1 MTTPR
6 IAPMAPA
13 AADNHAGNTACGGVG
28 NRKLETVLCQE
39 QFAAIAVA
47 MGTAADRG
55 AGSTKGRVG
64 HARHTI
70 VRVEGFFGHAD
81 AGVTGC
87 VRWSEGH
94 RSVEACTI
102 ARPCPGFTPLH
113 ACHVVVLPPDGSRA
127 RFAGVTPAQL
137 LPSVSVCVRLCSC
150 CHCRLSTCRRRR
162 GVVPTIRNQN
172 LRAVRVRGRSHW
184 RLPRRDRHVCGWDAG
199 PWPAVRLVP
208 HHLRWEQLL

>member
-13 AADNHAGNTACGGVG
+13 AADNDAGNTACGGVG

-70 VRVEGFFGHAD
+70 VRVEGFLD
-81 AGVTGC
+81 M
-87 VRWSEGH
+87 
-94 RSVEACTI
+94 
-102 ARPCPGFTPLH
+102 
-113 ACHVVVLPPDGSRA
+113 
-127 RFAGVTPAQL
+127 
-137 LPSVSVCVRLCSC
+137 
-150 CHCRLSTCRRRR
+150 
-162 GVVPTIRNQN
+162 PTQAS
-172 LRAVRVRGRSHW
+172 LG
-184 RLPRRDRHVCGWDAG
+184 VCGGRKAI
-199 PWPAVRLVP
+199 VRS
-208 HHLRWEQLL
+208 RRAQ